1 MECWPITSTCI
12 LKVLVIGGVLAGVG
26 AIFAIMPTSLQPDNY
41 GTQTTFFLWA
51 ILLLGGA
58 ATVLGPIVGA
68 MIFWALLALTDGIVA
83 AGVSTGVLPITTL
96 QSGQIRYMMVGLAI
110 MLLVIFRPQGIFGR
124 KSEVLFN
131 G

>member
-1 MECWPITSTCI
+1 M
-12 LKVLVIGGVLAGVG
+12 
-26 AIFAIMPTSLQPDNY
+26 SLGKAAVQPDNY
-41 GTQTTFFLWA
+41 STEFTFYA
-51 ILLLGGA
+51 YTVLLLGGA